1 MGYRL
6 IESNAGLPRQLPAL
20 QILRALAALSV
31 ALLHVLEDADRIS
44 ARLGGSLALA
54 KQWPLASGVDLFFV
68 ISGFVMV
75 YASRDLFGSLAHAG
89 PFLRRRFARIAP
101 IYWIITVVYLILSL
115 GNLAPLNRA
124 KPDLWEIIASFLF
137 IPWIKGGTLEIQPAY
152 NLGWSLNYEMFFY
165 GLFALVLGFQRNV
178 AVPLLVGVLM
188 TLALLGQF
196 IPSSSTQLY
205 FWTRLIIL
213 EFGMGMLIA
222 QMALAG
228 LQPTRP
234 FAGLL
239 IVLALILFALG
250 HQGPDPTTYRALY
263 FGPPCALLVIAS
275 LAFNRSEE
283 RRVGK
288 EC

>member
-1 MGYRL
+1 
-6 IESNAGLPRQLPAL
+6 
-20 QILRALAALSV
+20 
-31 ALLHVLEDADRIS
+31 
-44 ARLGGSLALA
+44 
-54 KQWPLASGVDLFFV
+54 
-68 ISGFVMV
+68 MV

-89 PFLRRRFARIAP
+89 PFLRRRLARIAP
-101 IYWIITVVYLILSL
+101 IYWIITVVYLMLSL
-115 GNLAPLNRA
+115 GNLAPLNHA

-137 IPWIKGGTLEIQPAY
+137 IPWIKGGSIAIQPAY

-165 GLFALVLGFQRNV
+165 GLFALALGLRRNV

-188 TLALLGQF
+188 ILALLGQF

-228 LQPTRP
+228 LRPTRP

-239 IVLALILFALG
+239 IVLALIVFALG
-250 HQGPDPTTYRALY
+250 HMAPDPETYRALY

-275 LAFNRSEE
+275 LAFNDIAVKHPVLRILTGLGDASYAIYLLHPFIMRAVTVLAGAWLVSISPWLYALVCLSILAPVSYAAWLWFE
-283 RRVGK
+283 RPVTKALQGPTLR
-288 EC
+288 